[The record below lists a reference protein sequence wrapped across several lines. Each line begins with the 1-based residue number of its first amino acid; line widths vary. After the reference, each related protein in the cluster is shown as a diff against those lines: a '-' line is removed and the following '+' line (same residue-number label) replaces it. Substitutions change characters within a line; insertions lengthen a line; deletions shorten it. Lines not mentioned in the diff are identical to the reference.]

1 MRFRPTLRYKLT
13 VWYGIAMTLGL
24 GIIGILLFV
33 LARYH
38 MLRHYDAPMM
48 SRGAAIQ
55 AILAETEE
63 GSALSPMQ
71 VVQFNHMGKVI
82 ITERFGEMERV
93 IYHSPALP
101 SANLDFW
108 IRSPSKEILTTPE
121 FQILK
126 EGGIRWRILLVPVD
140 LRVGEKG
147 VIRIIEDLGDLQ
159 AMLRRLLLD
168 YTSLAVVGILVSF
181 VGGYWI
187 VRRALAPI
195 VSIIEKAKEIE
206 ASSLDQRIPHQG
218 LDDETG
224 MLAETLN
231 RMFARLETSFDTMKR
246 FTADASHEL
255 RSPLATVRNTI
266 DVTLAQPRTPE
277 EYETAMHSMG
287 EEVDRIRTIVEDL
300 LFLARAD
307 ASRVVMKLAP
317 VSLDRILEAQVEAH
331 QFQAQERKIELG
343 IQGLIPDEILGDER
357 WLHQVVGNLLD
368 NALKYTPMGGA
379 ISVDMRRQNGKV
391 LLMVQDSG
399 PGIPEQDL
407 TRIFERFFR
416 SDASR
421 SRANV
426 QGVGLG
432 LAIAAWVVKEHGG
445 SIRASNRLEGGT
457 TFTVE
462 FPRTGLETLA
472 VTRRHEMYLGR

>member
-1 MRFRPTLRYKLT
+1 MRFRRTLRYKLT
-13 VWYGIAMTLGL
+13 VWYGIAMAIGL
-24 GIIGILLFV
+24 CIIGTLLFV
-33 LARYH
+33 LVRYH
-38 MLRHYDAPMM
+38 MVRHYDTHLL
-48 SRGAAIQ
+48 SRGGAVL
-55 AILAETEE
+55 AILTEE
-63 GSALSPMQ
+63 QAGNVLTPIQQAQLL
-71 VVQFNHMGKVI
+71 HAGRVI

-93 IYHSPALP
+93 IYYSQRIPGA
-101 SANLDFW
+101 SLDLW
-108 IRSPSKEILTTPE
+108 IKPPSKEILTEPE
-121 FQILK
+121 FQIRE
-126 EGGIRWRILLVPVD
+126 EGDMYWRILLVPFD
-140 LRVGEKG
+140 LRPGERG
-147 VIRIIEDLGDLQ
+147 VIRIIEDLGDIQ
-159 AMLRRLLLD
+159 ATQRRLVLD
-168 YTSLAVVGILVSF
+168 YMSLAALGILVSF
-181 VGGYWI
+181 LGGYWI
-187 VRRALAPI
+187 VGRAVAPI

-206 ASSLDQRIPHQG
+206 ASSLDQRIPHQRLEG
-218 LDDETG
+218 ETG
-224 MLAETLN
+224 MLAVTLN

-255 RSPLATVRNTI
+255 RNPLATVRNTI

-277 EYETAMHSMG
+277 EYETAMQSMG

-307 ASRVVMKLAP
+307 ASRVVMKLVP
-317 VSLDRILEAQVEAH
+317 VGLDRILEAQVEAH

-343 IQGLIPDEILGDER
+343 IQGLIPDEILGDDR

-368 NALKYTPMGGA
+368 NALKYTPIGGA
-379 ISVDMRRQNGKV
+379 VSVELRRQNG
-391 LLMVQDSG
+391 MVQLLVHDSG

-445 SIRASNRLEGGT
+445 SILASNRAEGGA
-457 TFTVE
+457 TFCVE
-462 FPRTGLETLA
+462 FPQDHPAST
-472 VTRRHEMYLGR
+472 